1 MWDPT
6 SITKWRSLDFCL
18 LVWWFNVPTIKHVQL
33 TTLSQAQTWAN
44 AEKPRKDM
52 AFLLLAP
59 SLAAR
64 GERVFGL
71 VAMWAHP
78 HQVCLVSLAEVAWCL
93 VLLADKGPDWP
104 YAFISMNNT
113 VLHVLLSSK
122 GHLSILMEGKPQR
135 EPLWLP
141 PPVAS
146 METTTMWGAGGL
158 PRRTEC
164 WAWCHSLWLHR
175 AATLEMWLPQV
186 EPPKTPPWLRW
197 TYAVCPLRLLAPPQH
212 HPVFPTGA
220 TWPTVT
226 EILNLHMQEG
236 GTWCAPGSIASFQ
249 PLWPQKCHP
258 QTSSKILEGTQ
269 LCWWPCSQNPPW
281 RGQPQWGWLE
291 TP

>member
-135 EPLWLP
+135 NPCGFLHQLQAWRLLQCGEQVVCP
-141 PPVAS
+141 
-146 METTTMWGAGGL
+146 GGL
-158 PRRTEC
+158 NVGLDAIVFDFTE
-164 WAWCHSLWLHR
+164 LPLGDV
-175 AATLEMWLPQV
+175 ATTGGATQNPTMIEVDLCSM
-186 EPPKTPPWLRW
+186 PPEAISTTP
-197 TYAVCPLRLLAPPQH
+197 APSH
-212 HPVFPTGA
+212 VSTGA